1 MESKLTNAQISRY
14 KVKKWL
20 SKVTPTPFLSNNLSD
35 KAKISR
41 ITKHMTS
48 ILKTLGVDLKD
59 DSLKDTPKRV
69 AKMFV
74 LELFAGLKEENFPKI
89 TTIENKM
96 NSQQT
101 IAVKDIR
108 TISVCEHHFVTI
120 DGLATVSYLPK
131 EKIIGLSKINR
142 IVDYFSRRPQVQ
154 ERLTIQ
160 IADCLEQILET
171 KDIAVHIRAK
181 HYCVISRGVKD
192 TGSET
197 ETIELRGKFGSG
209 PRRDEFLE
217 IVR

>member
-1 MESKLTNAQISRY
+1 MEIKPTDPQVHKNKI
-14 KVKKWL
+14 KKIL
-20 SKVTPTPFLSNNLSD
+20 SKVTPTPFIENNLSD
-35 KAKISR
+35 KAKINR

-48 ILKTLGVDLKD
+48 ILKILGLDLSD

-69 AKMFV
+69 AKMLT
-74 LELFAGLKEENFPKI
+74 LELFAGLKDENFPKI

-96 NSQQT
+96 NSEQT

-108 TISVCEHHFVTI
+108 TISVCEHHLVTI
-120 DGLATVSYLPK
+120 DGYATVAYLPK
-131 EKIIGLSKINR
+131 DKIIGLSKINR

-160 IADCLEQILET
+160 IADCLEQILGT

-197 ETIELRGKFGSG
+197 ETMELRGKFGTG
-209 PRRDEFLE
+209 TRRDEFLE